1 MQILPNDGF
10 NRSQPDERESGVFA
24 AGQNSYTEI
33 DPKTGNQKS
42 FPENGLAIPFSNAQ
56 DAKETQIDD
65 FTIFNKYIHYYH
77 TQGAIQGMPAF
88 IPFLSNYTIADPVD
102 KYDCACKIQS
112 VGP

>member
-10 NRSQPDERESGVFA
+10 NRSQPNERESGVFA
-24 AGQNSYTEI
+24 AGQNAYTEV
-33 DPKTGNQKS
+33 DGFGDVTS

-56 DAKETQIDD
+56 EAKTTQIDD
-65 FTIFNKYIHYYH
+65 FTIFNDYIHYYH
-77 TQGAIQGMPAF
+77 TQGAIQGMPAS
-88 IPFLSNYTIADPVD
+88 IPYLSNYTLADPVD